1 MFCTK
6 CGLEVD
12 EKTLNYC
19 KACGQIIDHGDILPK
34 WKYRGFVSTKP
45 TLPSTQIPPFL
56 MKLLGFIGAGFLTGF
71 IIYALQP
78 R

>member
-34 WKYRGFVSTKP
+34 TEKP
-45 TLPSTQIPPFL
+45 TLPQNAISTWL
-56 MKLLGFIGAGFLTGF
+56 MRLIGFIGAGFITGF